1 MLTYLEDATVTFQGQ
16 ARSRL
21 QSKRGTSSDEQE
33 TGSVIGNT
41 RLRNERWRARD
52 ARAYQ
57 AWPHCVVRRGV
68 LKPQSYGQRLS
79 GWSFAVRANEIISE
93 REMNKYDERVTKYM

>member
-1 MLTYLEDATVTFQGQ
+1 
-16 ARSRL
+16 
-21 QSKRGTSSDEQE
+21 
-33 TGSVIGNT
+33 
-41 RLRNERWRARD
+41 
-52 ARAYQ
+52 
-57 AWPHCVVRRGV
+57 V